1 MACVFDRCGENID
14 VTTVTQ
20 FQATAQ
26 FVGRHREVPHGDIG
40 LRDSSETLFQF
51 ALVHRGDPFDDEPT
65 AREVWHLFARH
76 KQVAVLMKRCHP
88 KAFCQEIET
97 TSLHD

>member
-26 FVGRHREVPHGDIG
+26 FFGRHREVPHRNVCLCDA
-40 LRDSSETLFQF
+40 SEALFQF

-65 AREVWHLFARH
+65 ARKFWHLF
-76 KQVAVLMKRCHP
+76 V
-88 KAFCQEIET
+88 
-97 TSLHD
+97 